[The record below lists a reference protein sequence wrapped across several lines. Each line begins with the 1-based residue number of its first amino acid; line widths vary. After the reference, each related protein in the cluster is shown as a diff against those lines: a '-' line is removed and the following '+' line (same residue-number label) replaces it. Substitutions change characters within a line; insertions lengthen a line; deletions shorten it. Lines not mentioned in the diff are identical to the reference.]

1 MLKIIFAPGKCQ
13 LVPEFLQSWNWMSLF
28 FAPRCWCFLLP
39 EVHNDHCVPHHC
51 RLEIRCRWVME
62 DTDWENIPINKRGM
76 FYLRGLKEQLL
87 YLAVHGK
94 KTRWWGETWQSLP
107 CVCWLRAPEQK
118 IGIGC
123 CLGGGK
129 GVGHYWEASPKF
141 NIGKYVWFPSI
152 NRSLKVSRAVKAML
166 KLGLSSHFG
175 CWSDGIMWNS
185 VATKPNLIR
194 NHLSHS
200 VPWYDAVSELQSWRM
215 STCSYI
221 FLAAV
226 VWAFLGPQSNS
237 KLILWILTYPYLV
250 FLQKGALYVYFNI
263 SETPTKCPN

>member
-1 MLKIIFAPGKCQ
+1 MQ
-13 LVPEFLQSWNWMSLF
+13 MSHGGHG
-28 FAPRCWCFLLP
+28 R
-39 EVHNDHCVPHHC
+39 
-51 RLEIRCRWVME
+51 
-62 DTDWENIPINKRGM
+62 ENIPINKRGM
-76 FYLRGLKEQLL
+76 FYLHGLKEQLL

-107 CVCWLRAPEQK
+107 CVCWLRASEQK

-123 CLGGGK
+123 CWGGGK

-141 NIGKYVWFPSI
+141 NIGKYVWFLSI

-200 VPWYDAVSELQSWRM
+200 VPWYDAVSELQSWRILYM
-215 STCSYI
+215 FIRFPSCCSWSFFGTPI
-221 FLAAV
+221 KSQVDTLFSCKKVPCLFV
-226 VWAFLGPQSNS
+226 
-237 KLILWILTYPYLV
+237 LISQRHQQNV
-250 FLQKGALYVYFNI
+250 
-263 SETPTKCPN
+263 PTNRANKKADDGFSR